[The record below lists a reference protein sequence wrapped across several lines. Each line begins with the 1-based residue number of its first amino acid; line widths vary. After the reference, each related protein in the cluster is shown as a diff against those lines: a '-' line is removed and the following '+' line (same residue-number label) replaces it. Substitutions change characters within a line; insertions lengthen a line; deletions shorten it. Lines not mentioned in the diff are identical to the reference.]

1 MTARELPRLI
11 FLGGLGRSGSTLLER
26 LLGELPGV
34 CSVGEIAHIWQRCL
48 VDDDRCG
55 CGEPFHSC
63 LFWTEVGRLA
73 FGGWDKVDVRRVA
86 GLHKVVDRSRFIPVL
101 AAPVLTSSFQ
111 RKLNEYLEY
120 YLALYAAVA
129 QASGCSTVVD
139 SSKHASLAFSLRWSD
154 ELDLRVLHLVRDS
167 RAVAFSW
174 TQSVNRP
181 ETPNCYMTVYSPV
194 KSAGLWNLQ
203 NAALHLLAARGVP
216 TLRVRYEDLVVE
228 PDSILSEIEE
238 FAGIRSLTTGRSFL
252 RKDGEMTLARLGLT
266 HSASG
271 NPMRFTTGDITIRAD
286 ERWRTAMPVGQRR
299 TVTALTLPLL
309 ARYGYARPA
318 T

>member
-1 MTARELPRLI
+1 
-11 FLGGLGRSGSTLLER
+11 
-26 LLGELPGV
+26 
-34 CSVGEIAHIWQRCL
+34 
-48 VDDDRCG
+48 
-55 CGEPFHSC
+55 
-63 LFWTEVGRLA
+63 
-73 FGGWDKVDVRRVA
+73 
-86 GLHKVVDRSRFIPVL
+86 
-101 AAPVLTSSFQ
+101 
-111 RKLNEYLEY
+111 
-120 YLALYAAVA
+120 
-129 QASGCSTVVD
+129 
-139 SSKHASLAFSLRWSD
+139 
-154 ELDLRVLHLVRDS
+154 
-167 RAVAFSW
+167 
-174 TQSVNRP
+174 
-181 ETPNCYMTVYSPV
+181 
-194 KSAGLWNLQ
+194 
-203 NAALHLLAARGVP
+203 
-216 TLRVRYEDLVVE
+216 VRYEDLVVE